1 VSAERV
7 HLVSVGLLRA
17 AVVLEF
23 AFVLGAS
30 VGRTP
35 TATDTAPSQPAG
47 ETVPYD
53 TTLAL
58 ERSKATMVL
67 VLDGSA
73 PSAEVTLGELR
84 RTIAGREETLVAHV
98 VFVVR
103 TDEFVSRS
111 VWVEAASIPGVHVL
125 RDAGGAEAKRHSATS
140 GTTVLYRADRR
151 LLFRGASMQ
160 ELPPLLDHPATNV
173 GAPRPPR
180 KDAAQRRP
188 GPLEDWIDTYSDTSS
203 TL

>member
-1 VSAERV
+1 VSADRV
-7 HLVSVGLLRA
+7 HRVSVGLLRA
-17 AVVLEF
+17 AVVVEF

-35 TATDTAPSQPAG
+35 TATDTELSRPAA

-58 ERSKATMVL
+58 ERSKATVVL
-67 VLDGSA
+67 VLDASA

-98 VFVVR
+98 VFVVK
-103 TDEFVSRS
+103 TDEFVARS
-111 VWVEAASIPGVHVL
+111 VWGEATSIPGVHVL

-160 ELPPLLDHPATNV
+160 ELPAMLDHPATNLGV
-173 GAPRPPR
+173 PRPRR

-188 GPLEDWIDTYSDTSS
+188 GPLEDWVDTSS
-203 TL
+203 DGSSTL